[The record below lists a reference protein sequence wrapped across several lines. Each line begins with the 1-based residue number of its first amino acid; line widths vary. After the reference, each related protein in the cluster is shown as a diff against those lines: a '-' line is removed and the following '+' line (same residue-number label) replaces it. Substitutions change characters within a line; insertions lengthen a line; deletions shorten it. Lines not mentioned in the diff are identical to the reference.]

1 MVALKVTIFRLAI
14 LIAEKIKQENIL
26 GLIP

>member
-14 LIAEKIKQENIL
+14 LIAENIKQENIL